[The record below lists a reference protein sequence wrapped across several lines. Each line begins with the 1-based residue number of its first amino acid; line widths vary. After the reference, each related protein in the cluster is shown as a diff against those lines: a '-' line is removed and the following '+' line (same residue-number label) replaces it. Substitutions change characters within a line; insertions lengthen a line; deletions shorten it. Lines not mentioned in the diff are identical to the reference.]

1 MRRYIKPG
9 KPGTKGGDFR
19 VTYTQ
24 VHMWGVE
31 KRKRNMFAG
40 LKPVR
45 VCSRLQARQ
54 RTLAEGGV
62 NQSRR
67 AAIHPTQ
74 EAEHRRRKMPPQMG
88 SYAAC
93 DVIPPPRTRRSLV
106 RIFDGSVIYIFVVV
120 SCCRCLGVLRLS
132 SRVSGG
138 CAAARRALPQSRAG
152 RYVRGSPYQRF
163 HRWPR
168 TASHCFV
175 RIGTAAPHSRSPK
188 INAHSSVASQHP
200 PFLTTILL
208 CTHCNLGLIDHV
220 NSLHCARERQTA
232 HPTQRPLALPHPTLG
247 CHGPG
252 ARSRE
257 KQNGRCRRL
266 SSDGLDSIVEVAHCG
281 GGFQHKRGASGPD
294 FPLFKCLL

>member
-1 MRRYIKPG
+1 M
-9 KPGTKGGDFR
+9 
-19 VTYTQ
+19 
-24 VHMWGVE
+24 
-31 KRKRNMFAG
+31 
-40 LKPVR
+40 
-45 VCSRLQARQ
+45 
-54 RTLAEGGV
+54 
-62 NQSRR
+62 
-67 AAIHPTQ
+67 
-74 EAEHRRRKMPPQMG
+74 
-88 SYAAC
+88 
-93 DVIPPPRTRRSLV
+93 
-106 RIFDGSVIYIFVVV
+106 VV

-152 RYVRGSPYQRF
+152 RYVRGSPCQRC

-200 PFLTTILL
+200 PSHHYNTAVHSLQSRF
-208 CTHCNLGLIDHV
+208 LIDHV

-257 KQNGRCRRL
+257 EQNGRCRRL